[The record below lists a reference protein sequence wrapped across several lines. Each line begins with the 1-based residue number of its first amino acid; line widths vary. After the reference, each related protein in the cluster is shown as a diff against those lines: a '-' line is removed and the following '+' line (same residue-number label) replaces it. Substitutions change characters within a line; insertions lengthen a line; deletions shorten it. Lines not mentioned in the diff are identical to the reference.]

1 MEFRITSRDDK
12 TRARTGLLAT
22 RSGEVRTP
30 VFIPVGTQASVK
42 SLDPMELR
50 AMGVEMVLGNAY
62 HLYLRPG
69 VEVIKEAG
77 GLAAFMCW
85 DGPTLTDS
93 GGYQVMSLAP
103 LRVLRADGVVF
114 RSHIDGSEHVFSP
127 ESVAAIQRALG
138 ADVVM
143 PLDECPPYPC
153 SRGEA
158 EASVV
163 RTTVWARRFREALS
177 GEQMPFGIVQG
188 SFFGDLRERSASEIT
203 DLDFPGYAVGGLAV
217 GEPREVRGQVARDV
231 TDLLPED
238 KPRYYMGVGDPVD
251 IVISIGLGSDMFDS
265 VYPTRNARHG
275 NALTFNGR
283 LNLKNRAYERDF
295 SPLEPGCDCSACQR
309 FTRAYIRH
317 LFKAG
322 ELLALR
328 LVSMHNLRF
337 MMRLMSQAADAIA
350 EGRYATWADEF
361 LARYSGDS
369 ISGIGGFGNLP
380 SKRKQ
385 A

>member
-1 MEFRITSRDDK
+1 MRGAVMEFRITSRDDK

-238 KPRYYMGVGDPVD
+238 KPRWW
-251 IVISIGLGSDMFDS
+251 
-265 VYPTRNARHG
+265 
-275 NALTFNGR
+275 
-283 LNLKNRAYERDF
+283 
-295 SPLEPGCDCSACQR
+295 
-309 FTRAYIRH
+309 
-317 LFKAG
+317 
-322 ELLALR
+322 LLHCFCL
-328 LVSMHNLRF
+328 
-337 MMRLMSQAADAIA
+337 
-350 EGRYATWADEF
+350 
-361 LARYSGDS
+361 
-369 ISGIGGFGNLP
+369 
-380 SKRKQ
+380 
-385 A
+385 